1 MISCGTDIIEID
13 RIKEAAS
20 TTKGFL
26 EKVFSEEERSYFDG
40 NGQRIETLAG
50 FFAAKEAYSKF
61 LGSGLKDISL
71 KDISI
76 SHNEAGMPVIFHKG
90 VKQNVSVSIS
100 HNKTTAVAVVCGE
113 KPSVPRCDAF
123 DEMRELL
130 PKRNADSNK
139 GDFGRVAVVAGSSG
153 MTGAAVLSAY
163 AALRSGCGLV
173 TLITAESQRG
183 IAAGFYPEIMTV
195 GVSEKDG
202 IISSD
207 AAEEILDRIKN
218 CDVVVFGPGLG
229 RGREIRLLL
238 KKILREYEN
247 TLIIDADGLNALSEN
262 KQVLKKRKC
271 NVILT
276 PHPGEMSRL
285 CGLSVSEVQ
294 NDRLNTAKNFAKG
307 YDVCLV
313 LKGMGTVVATGCGE
327 AYLNGTGNCGMAT
340 AGTGDVLAGMIGS
353 FSAQG
358 MSAFDAAKLGVFVHG
373 LSGDLAK
380 NEKGTFGLIASDV
393 AEKIPQ
399 AIRLVL
405 GEI

>member
-13 RIKEAAS
+13 RIKKAVA
-20 TTKGFL
+20 TTKGFF
-26 EKVFSEEERSYFDG
+26 EKVFSEEERLYFSD
-40 NGQRIETLAG
+40 NGERIETLAG

-61 LGSGLKDISL
+61 LGNGLKNISL
-71 KDISI
+71 NDISI
-76 SHNEAGMPVIFHKG
+76 SHNESGMPVLFYKG

-100 HNKTTAVAVVCGE
+100 HNKTTAVAMVCGE
-113 KPSVPRCDAF
+113 KSDVLRNDCF
-123 DEMRELL
+123 DEIKELL
-130 PKRNADSNK
+130 PKRCADSNK
-139 GDFGRVAVVAGSSG
+139 GDFGRVAVVAGSEG

-163 AALRSGCGLV
+163 SALRSGCGLV
-173 TLITAESQRG
+173 TLITAESQREIVAG
-183 IAAGFYPEIMTV
+183 IYPEIMTV

-262 KQVLKKRKC
+262 KDILKKRNC

-285 CGLSVSEVQ
+285 CGLSVREVQ
-294 NDRLNTAKNFAKG
+294 NDRVDTAKRFAEDNG
-307 YDVCLV
+307 VCLV
-313 LKGMGTVVATGCGE
+313 LKGMGTVVAAECGE
-327 AYLNGTGNCGMAT
+327 IYLNNTGNCGMAT

-358 MSAFDAAKLGVFVHG
+358 LSVFDAAKLGVFVHG

-380 NEKGTFGLIASDV
+380 NEKGVFGLIASDV

-399 AIRLVL
+399 AIRMIL
-405 GEI
+405 GEL